1 VYRLLINRGAQTY
14 LPQMRLKCGVH
25 SDTNQMQMPLMCFR
39 ADQIGALARAV
50 TDNTQEL
57 FHAGAVS
64 PKGFDDA

>member
-1 VYRLLINRGAQTY
+1 
-14 LPQMRLKCGVH
+14 MRLKCGVH
-25 SDTNQMQMPLMCFR
+25 SDTNQMPLMCFR

-50 TDNTQEL
+50 TDDTQEL